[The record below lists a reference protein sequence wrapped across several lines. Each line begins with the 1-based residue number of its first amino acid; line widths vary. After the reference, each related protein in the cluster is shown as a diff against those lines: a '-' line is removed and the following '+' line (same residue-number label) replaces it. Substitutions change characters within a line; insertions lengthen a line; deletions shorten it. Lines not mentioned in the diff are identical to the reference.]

1 LLLCIEELFFIG
13 RRCVMKNFLNQ
24 MWVKVVAVIFI
35 ILGAGVLLYDGVSV
49 NELSD
54 LIKLVAGVL
63 TSIGLLIAGA
73 IALVNKLKKNK

>member
-1 LLLCIEELFFIG
+1 
-13 RRCVMKNFLNQ
+13 MKNFLNQ

-35 ILGAGVLLYDGVSV
+35 ILGAGALLYDGISV

-73 IALVNKLKKNK
+73 IALVNKLKKDK

>member
-1 LLLCIEELFFIG
+1 
-13 RRCVMKNFLNQ
+13 MKNFLNQ
-24 MWVKVVAVIFI
+24 MWVKVVVVIFI
-35 ILGAGVLLYDGVSV
+35 ILGAGVLIYDGVSV

-73 IALVNKLKKNK
+73 IALVNKLKKDK

>member
-1 LLLCIEELFFIG
+1 
-13 RRCVMKNFLNQ
+13 MKNFLNQ

-35 ILGAGVLLYDGVSV
+35 IVGAGVLIYDGVSV

-73 IALVNKLKKNK
+73 IALVNKLKK

>member
-1 LLLCIEELFFIG
+1 
-13 RRCVMKNFLNQ
+13 MKNFLNQ

-35 ILGAGVLLYDGVSV
+35 IIGAGVLIYDGVSV

-63 TSIGLLIAGA
+63 TSIGLLVAGA
-73 IALVNKLKKNK
+73 SALVNKLKK

>member
-1 LLLCIEELFFIG
+1 
-13 RRCVMKNFLNQ
+13 MKNFLNQ
-24 MWVKVVAVIFI
+24 VWVKVVAVIFI
-35 ILGAGVLLYDGVSV
+35 ILGAGTLLYDGVSV

-73 IALVNKLKKNK
+73 IALVNKLKK

>member
-1 LLLCIEELFFIG
+1 
-13 RRCVMKNFLNQ
+13 MKNFLNQ

-35 ILGAGVLLYDGVSV
+35 ILGAGVLIYDGVSV

-63 TSIGLLIAGA
+63 TSIGLLVAGA
-73 IALVNKLKKNK
+73 IALVNKLKK

>member
-1 LLLCIEELFFIG
+1 
-13 RRCVMKNFLNQ
+13 MKNFLNQ

-35 ILGAGVLLYDGVSV
+35 ILGAGALIYDGVSV

-73 IALVNKLKKNK
+73 VAIVNKLKKDK

>member
-1 LLLCIEELFFIG
+1 
-13 RRCVMKNFLNQ
+13 MKNFLNQ

-35 ILGAGVLLYDGVSV
+35 IVGAGVLIYDGVSV

-73 IALVNKLKKNK
+73 IAIVNKLKKDK

>member
-1 LLLCIEELFFIG
+1 
-13 RRCVMKNFLNQ
+13 MKNFLNQ
-24 MWVKVVAVIFI
+24 MWVKVVAVIFVI
-35 ILGAGVLLYDGVSV
+35 VGAGVLIYDGVSV

-73 IALVNKLKKNK
+73 VALVNKLKK